1 MQKISPFLWYDKE
14 AGEAAK
20 FYTSIFEDSS
30 IQNRSV
36 LHDTP
41 SGDVEVLR
49 INLMG
54 YELSMMS
61 AGPLFK
67 FTPAISLLVGCKTPQ
82 KVDEIWEKLSQGGNA
97 LMPLGQYPF
106 SERYGWLQDRFG
118 LSWQIMF

>member
-20 FYTSIFEDSS
+20 FYTSIFDDS
-30 IQNRSV
+30 IVQQRTV

-41 SGDVEVLR
+41 SGDVEIVR

-54 YELSMMS
+54 RELSMMS

-67 FTPAISLLVGCKTPQ
+67 FNPSISFFVGYKTPR
-82 KVDEIWEKLSQGGNA
+82 KVDEIWEKLSQGA
-97 LMPLGQYPF
+97 SVLMPLGQYPF

-118 LSWQIMF
+118 L